1 MTVRVSRIDSE
12 LNRAQ
17 RADATIFSDPLGREA
32 TDAMRRAFI
41 MRRAFMLALN
51 RGDEE
56 NDPAAIH

>member
-1 MTVRVSRIDSE
+1 MTVRVSRIEAS
-12 LNRAQ
+12 LIVRNAGTR
-17 RADATIFSDPLGREA
+17 RFFLTRGREA